1 MEEAQAVRVLKA
13 LADERR
19 FRMVQTIAA
28 AGELSCGALGAH
40 FDLAQ
45 PTVSHHLKIL
55 GDAGVLKIRRQG
67 QHGFISVDHDL
78 LESVAGLLPVK
89 LSTKRRRK

>member
-28 AGELSCGALGAH
+28 AGELSCGELGAH
-40 FDLAQ
+40 FDLSKKALRTCISRSGAERGA
-45 PTVSHHLKIL
+45 PS
-55 GDAGVLKIRRQG
+55 GCQG
-67 QHGFISVDHDL
+67 
-78 LESVAGLLPVK
+78 
-89 LSTKRRRK
+89 

>member
-1 MEEAQAVRVLKA
+1 MKEAQAVRVLRA

-28 AGELSCGALGAH
+28 AGELSCGEMGAH

-45 PTVSHHLKIL
+45 PTV
-55 GDAGVLKIRRQG
+55 
-67 QHGFISVDHDL
+67 
-78 LESVAGLLPVK
+78 
-89 LSTKRRRK
+89 

>member
-1 MEEAQAVRVLKA
+1 MEEAQAVRVLRA

-28 AGELSCGALGAH
+28 AGELSCGELGAH

-55 GDAGVLKIRRQG
+55 VDAGVLRTRRAG
-67 QHGFISVDHDL
+67 KHHYVAVDAKVL
-78 LESVAGLLPVK
+78 KALKA
-89 LSTKRRRK
+89 RF